1 MGWTGL
7 IQSPCEQDFISW
19 GCLVQPCVYLQ
30 QHIAVFELR
39 QKELRHLARISNVG
53 SCSDFIPNLF
63 WIVTSSLV
71 IIWQCNQQ
79 VTNEPH
85 ESCLQFHGQGS
96 RCFDR
101 TTSLREVQAGPGPS
115 PYMMPP
121 TLGPGDLT
129 HTCDL
134 TRVSRVSRWNNHL
147 LYIFNNY
154 YVQLMYNFFKEHSI
168 EIMKKHLFF

>member
-85 ESCLQFHGQGS
+85 ESCYNSMDRAAGVWPHYFPKGS
-96 RCFDR
+96 ASWSRTIALYDATHIGTRWFDSYLWLDE
-101 TTSLREVQAGPGPS
+101 SLESLKMKQSS
-115 PYMMPP
+115 P
-121 TLGPGDLT
+121 
-129 HTCDL
+129 
-134 TRVSRVSRWNNHL
+134 
-147 LYIFNNY
+147 LYF
-154 YVQLMYNFFKEHSI
+154 
-168 EIMKKHLFF
+168 